1 MGKWSSEYHEV
12 VLASKMG
19 ALVQGAIKRLKLEKQ
34 EPIISYENFIQ
45 DLDGGDSFTASMV
58 EILVRELSDRRN
70 RGTAAD
76 CRLIADKTAKNLR
89 LLATPLRIYRDTTAG
104 VRHHGRRNVH
114 LTDYLSAP
122 PEEMEMDDDD
132 DEFES
137 MLDGVME
144 GSRMNSEMYEA
155 IGGTHPWTHPEPR
168 RLPRS
173 YSAVLAR
180 TDEPSQLPLP
190 SLPSPP
196 AMTSRPSASA
206 WSIPVLSPR
215 QSSVRRPQRSRTGD
229 FSDFTSRRRS
239 ITREAIGS
247 RSDDP
252 DFVDIPAHDTGHT
265 SRSTQS
271 AARRFF
277 PFSRVRRNESS
288 TTTASSHSPW
298 NELEHEL
305 GFSMDYGGAAE
316 PTPSSAA
323 WLSIP
328 TPSASTS
335 SQPDS
340 ADTETRDDDPG
351 ATPRLRRGGV
361 RAPESLLGRHSSPIT
376 ILNPVNVRIS
386 ASQASENEVSEHLAE
401 DTATY
406 PTPGSTDNE
415 TGPSVAT

>member
-1 MGKWSSEYHEV
+1 
-12 VLASKMG
+12 
-19 ALVQGAIKRLKLEKQ
+19 
-34 EPIISYENFIQ
+34 
-45 DLDGGDSFTASMV
+45 
-58 EILVRELSDRRN
+58 
-70 RGTAAD
+70 
-76 CRLIADKTAKNLR
+76 
-89 LLATPLRIYRDTTAG
+89 
-104 VRHHGRRNVH
+104 
-114 LTDYLSAP
+114 
-122 PEEMEMDDDD
+122 MEMDDDD

-144 GSRMNSEMYEA
+144 GSRMNPELYEA

-180 TDEPSQLPLP
+180 TDEPSQLTLP

-196 AMTSRPSASA
+196 TMTSRPSASA

-252 DFVDIPAHDTGHT
+252 DVVDIPAHDTGYT
-265 SRSTQS
+265 SRSSQS

-288 TTTASSHSPW
+288 TTSSSSHTHSTPW
-298 NELEHEL
+298 SELIEHEL
-305 GFSMDYGGAAE
+305 GFSVEYGGAAE
-316 PTPSSAA
+316 PSPSSAA

-335 SQPDS
+335 SQQDG
-340 ADTETRDDDPG
+340 ADTETREDDAG

-361 RAPESLLGRHSSPIT
+361 RAPESLLARHSSPIT

-386 ASQASENEVSEHLAE
+386 ASQTSENEVSEHLAE

-415 TGPSVAT
+415 IGSSVST